1 MEDDNMKDVN
11 MEDFNME
18 DAHHLESSTDE
29 LHSDTTWSEMIQRF
43 GLLNLISIPTSSSQK
58 VNIKNITIKT
68 FKLFNE
74 MVKRVDDGKKLYEE
88 KYPLLGKELN
98 AKLKLRTVLT
108 HVMETPRQSSL
119 TESDVIKLYTQLF
132 RSRDVIIYLI
142 YEFIL
147 NTGLLLSFTNYEKGD
162 DTHNLYEQFDQS
174 KLEHSSE
181 VPVASNKASN
191 AFFTKLTSIVRD
203 KYGNSKKSVFFSVQS
218 FIELYN
224 LIYKDFYEAIHSEE
238 EELDTDKLL
247 DSVVDKCINKLVS
260 LEDKGVEMI
269 FAIALQFPITFL
281 YHTKDNMDNKTHP
294 SPSQQA
300 PPLRPF
306 SKDFFTAQTVSPFTS
321 PSQQALPLRPFSKD
335 FFTAQT
341 VSPFTHPSQ
350 QAPPLRPFSNDFFA
364 PPVKPFAISQ
374 RGIINNTSIKKLK
387 LKKQTTKKIQHKF
400 KKQKDTIKY
409 KLKNP
414 KQSKQH
420 KSIFNKTLKK
430 TLKNIT
436 F

>member
-1 MEDDNMKDVN
+1 

-18 DAHHLESSTDE
+18 DANMEDVNMEYAHHLESSTDE

-88 KYPLLGKELN
+88 KYPLLGKELD

-119 TESDVIKLYTQLF
+119 TKSDVIKLYTQLF
-132 RSRDVIIYLI
+132 SSRDVIIYLI

-147 NTGLLLSFTNYEKGD
+147 NTSLLLSFTNYEKGD
-162 DTHNLYEQFDQS
+162 DKHNLYEQFDQS
-174 KLEHSSE
+174 KLGRSSN
-181 VPVASNKASN
+181 VLVASDKAV
-191 AFFTKLTSIVRD
+191 AKFFTKLTSIVRD

-260 LEDKGVEMI
+260 MEDKGVEMI
-269 FAIALQFPITFL
+269 FAIALQFPITSL

-294 SPSQQA
+294 SSSQQAQPLRPFSNDFFTAQTVSPFTPPSQQA

-306 SKDFFTAQTVSPFTS
+306 SI
-321 PSQQALPLRPFSKD
+321 
-335 FFTAQT
+335 
-341 VSPFTHPSQ
+341 
-350 QAPPLRPFSNDFFA
+350 NYFA
-364 PPVKPFAISQ
+364 PQVKPFAISQ
-374 RGIINNTSIKKLK
+374 RGITNNTSIKKLK

-409 KLKNP
+409 KLK
-414 KQSKQH
+414 KTKRSKQH

>member
-1 MEDDNMKDVN
+1 

-29 LHSDTTWSEMIQRF
+29 LHSDTTLSEMIQRF

-88 KYPLLGKELN
+88 IYPLLGKELD
-98 AKLKLRTVLT
+98 AKLKLRTVLIP
-108 HVMETPRQSSL
+108 VMETPRQSSL

-260 LEDKGVEMI
+260 MEDKGVEMI

-321 PSQQALPLRPFSKD
+321 PSQQA
-335 FFTAQT
+335 
-341 VSPFTHPSQ
+341 
-350 QAPPLRPFSNDFFA
+350 PPLRPFSINYFA
-364 PPVKPFAISQ
+364 PQVKPFAISQ
-374 RGIINNTSIKKLK
+374 RGITNNTSIKKLK
-387 LKKQTTKKIQHKF
+387 LKKQTTKKIQPKS
-400 KKQKDTIKY
+400 KKQNDTIKY
-409 KLKNP
+409 KLK
-414 KQSKQH
+414 KTKRSKQH

-430 TLKNIT
+430 NFEKTLKNIT

>member
-1 MEDDNMKDVN
+1 

-18 DAHHLESSTDE
+18 DVNMEDVNMEYAHHLESSTDE

-88 KYPLLGKELN
+88 KYPLLGKELD
-98 AKLKLRTVLT
+98 AKLKLRTVLIP
-108 HVMETPRQSSL
+108 VMKTPTQSSL

-174 KLEHSSE
+174 KLEHSSK
-181 VPVASNKASN
+181 VPVASNKASDE
-191 AFFTKLTSIVRD
+191 FFTKLTSIVRD

-224 LIYKDFYEAIHSEE
+224 LIYKDFYQAIHSEE

-260 LEDKGVEMI
+260 MEDKGVEMI

-294 SPSQQA
+294 SSSQQA

-306 SKDFFTAQTVSPFTS
+306 SNDFFTAQPVSPFT
-321 PSQQALPLRPFSKD
+321 P
-335 FFTAQT
+335 
-341 VSPFTHPSQ
+341 PSQ

-364 PPVKPFAISQ
+364 QTVSPFTPPSQQAPPLRPFSINYFAPPVKPFAISQ
-374 RGIINNTSIKKLK
+374 RGITNNTSIKKLK

-409 KLKNP
+409 KLKKS

>member
-1 MEDDNMKDVN
+1 MEDVN
-11 MEDFNME
+11 MEY
-18 DAHHLESSTDE
+18 AHHLESSTDE

-74 MVKRVDDGKKLYEE
+74 MVKRVDDGKKGYEE

-119 TESDVIKLYTQLF
+119 TKSDVIKLYTQLF
-132 RSRDVIIYLI
+132 SSRDVIIYLI

-147 NTGLLLSFTNYEKGD
+147 NTSLLLSFTNYEKRD

-174 KLEHSSE
+174 KLGHISK
-181 VPVASNKASN
+181 VPVASDKAV
-191 AFFTKLTSIVRD
+191 AEFFTKLTSIVRD

-260 LEDKGVEMI
+260 MEDKGVEMI

-281 YHTKDNMDNKTHP
+281 YHTKDNMDNKTHSSSSQQAP
-294 SPSQQA
+294 PLRPFSNDFFSAQPVSPFTSPSQQA

-306 SKDFFTAQTVSPFTS
+306 SKDFFAQTVSPFTP
-321 PSQQALPLRPFSKD
+321 PSQQVRPLRPFSK
-335 FFTAQT
+335 
-341 VSPFTHPSQ
+341 
-350 QAPPLRPFSNDFFA
+350 DFFA

-374 RGIINNTSIKKLK
+374 RGITNNTSIKKLK
-387 LKKQTTKKIQHKF
+387 FKKQTTKKIQHKI

-409 KLKNP
+409 KLKKP